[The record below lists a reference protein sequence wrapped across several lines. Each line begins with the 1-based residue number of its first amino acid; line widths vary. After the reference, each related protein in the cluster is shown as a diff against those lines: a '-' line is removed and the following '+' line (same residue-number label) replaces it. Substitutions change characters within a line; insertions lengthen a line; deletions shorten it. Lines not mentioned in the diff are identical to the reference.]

1 MDGLIVGKILN
12 THGLKG
18 ELKVKDLSDFD
29 RFYKGSKLYIEYKND
44 YIEVKVL
51 SVKDYDN
58 SLLVT
63 FENYNDINLVEKYKG
78 SMIWIDKKD
87 LEELGEDEYYFHE
100 LIGLDVYNEALELKG
115 KVLEVREIPQGEM
128 LVLNINGKNKFIPFR
143 KEFIKSVSSDKI
155 IIHEI
160 EGLLWK

>member
-160 EGLLWK
+160 EGLL